1 MNELLEKYMSGTFHQ
16 IYIQVVFG
24 TKGREYILPSNKKVN
39 LHKYIT
45 GIVQNKNCKM
55 ICINSIPD
63 HLHFLMGLHP
73 AVCIS
78 DLVKDIKLATSELI
92 KNEKWIPGIFY
103 WQGGFGAFS
112 YSRSEINRVCE
123 YIEAQDEHHKRT
135 TFREEYEALLKEFEV
150 EFNPE
155 YLLDWE

>member
-1 MNELLEKYMSGTFHQ
+1 MSGTFHQ
-16 IYIQVVFG
+16 IYVQVIFG
-24 TKGREYILPSNKKVN
+24 TKGREYCLPSSKKVN

-55 ICINSIPD
+55 ICINSVPD
-63 HLHFLMGLHP
+63 HLHFFIGLHP

-92 KNEKWIPGIFY
+92 KNEKWVPGKFY

-112 YSRSEINRVCE
+112 YSRLDIKRVCE
-123 YIEAQDEHHKRT
+123 YIGAQEEHHKRT
-135 TFREEYEALLKEFEV
+135 TFREEYEALLKEFVV
-150 EFNPE
+150 EFNPK